1 MCGSEDGSSPGVF
14 LPVLIFFQLFV
25 QPDGVGF
32 HGDIVADPH
41 QGQRQFQN
49 TEQQETSPQRNA
61 FKPSEESRARSVQD
75 IRGHRP
81 DGRAEGVY
89 SYAGRIT
96 VSSMENTR
104 QAAQMVRISRE
115 STTRMRRT
123 QFHTILQN
131 NRQMV

>member
-81 DGRAEGVY
+81 DGRAEGGVFIRGENHGFQHGKHQ
-89 SYAGRIT
+89 AGGPNGQNIQG
-96 VSSMENTR
+96 VDDPD
-104 QAAQMVRISRE
+104 
-115 STTRMRRT
+115 T
-123 QFHTILQN
+123 QNPIPHDFAK
-131 NRQMV
+131 

>member
-1 MCGSEDGSSPGVF
+1 MRARCAAARTVRHRASF

-81 DGRAEGVY
+81 DGRAEGGVFIR
-89 SYAGRIT
+89 GRIT

-104 QAAQMVRISRE
+104 QAAQMVRISRGVDDPDA
-115 STTRMRRT
+115 
-123 QFHTILQN
+123 QDPIPHDFAK
-131 NRQMV
+131 